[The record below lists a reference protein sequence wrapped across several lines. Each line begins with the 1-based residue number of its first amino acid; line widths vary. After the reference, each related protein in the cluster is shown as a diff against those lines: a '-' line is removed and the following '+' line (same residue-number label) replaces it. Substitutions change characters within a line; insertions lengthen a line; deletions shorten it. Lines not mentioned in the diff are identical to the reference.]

1 MARRRAT
8 LIARKDVSP
17 NMPLTARQR
26 QTALWTV
33 VAALLI
39 WALIALG
46 PILTPFVAAAILAY
60 VLAPGV
66 RWLQARGIPRTPAAL
81 GVILVALLAL
91 LAILLILVPI
101 IQQEVALI
109 RRQFPTLA
117 ASISERLLPWLNQTF
132 ALSLK
137 LDVASLRE
145 WLAGQLADSGEDWFA
160 TLLGYARSG
169 WGAALQVLGT
179 LFLVPVVL
187 FYLLT
192 DWPELVAR
200 SRQLIPPRWVQP
212 IDEVL
217 DETDT
222 LLGQYLR
229 GQVLVMLSLAVWF
242 SVALLVAGF
251 ELWLPI
257 GVLSGLLIFI
267 PYIGFAAGF
276 VFAAIAGM
284 LQLGPLAGAA
294 WVAAIYGLAQV
305 VESTWLTPR
314 LVGERIGLHPV
325 AVIFALLAF
334 GSLFGFV
341 GVLLALPLAAVTAV
355 GLRRLLAAWKASEF
369 YHRG

>member
-1 MARRRAT
+1 
-8 LIARKDVSP
+8 
-17 NMPLTARQR
+17 MPLTARQR

-33 VAALLI
+33 VAALLA
-39 WALIALG
+39 WALVALG

-66 RWLQARGIPRTPAAL
+66 RWLQARGIPRLPAAL
-81 GVILVALLAL
+81 LVIVFALLAL

-101 IQQEVALI
+101 TQQEVVLI
-109 RRQFPTLA
+109 RRQFPALA

-132 ALSLK
+132 GFALK
-137 LDVASLRE
+137 FDAASVRE
-145 WLAGQLADSGEDWFA
+145 WLSGQLADSGEDWA
-160 TLLGYARSG
+160 AALLGYARSG
-169 WGAALQVLGT
+169 WAAALQVIGT

-192 DWPELVAR
+192 DWPDLVAR
-200 SRQLIPPRWVQP
+200 ARGLIPPRWVQP
-212 IDEVL
+212 LDEL
-217 DETDT
+217 FDETDT

-229 GQVLVMLSLAVWF
+229 GQLLVMLSLAVWF
-242 SVALLVAGF
+242 SIALLVAGF
-251 ELWLPI
+251 EMWLPI

-276 VFAAIAGM
+276 AFALVAGM
-284 LQLGPLAGAA
+284 LQLGPLAGAV
-294 WVAAIYGLAQV
+294 WVAAIYGIAQV

-341 GVLLALPLAAVTAV
+341 GVLLALPLAAITAV
-355 GLRRLLAAWKASEF
+355 GLRRLLAAWQASEF

>member
-1 MARRRAT
+1 
-8 LIARKDVSP
+8 
-17 NMPLTARQR
+17 MPLTARQR

-33 VAALLI
+33 VAALLA
-39 WALIALG
+39 WALVVLG

-66 RWLQARGIPRTPAAL
+66 RWLQAHGVARLLAAL
-81 GVILVALLAL
+81 LVILVALLAL

-101 IQQEVALI
+101 TQQEVTLI
-109 RRQFPTLA
+109 RRQFPALV

-132 ALSLK
+132 GLTLK
-137 LDVASLRE
+137 FDAASMRE
-145 WLAGQLADSGEDWFA
+145 WLTGQLAGSGEDWA
-160 TLLGYARSG
+160 AALLGYARSG
-169 WGAALQVLGT
+169 WTAALQVIGT

-192 DWPELVAR
+192 DWPDLVAR
-200 SRQLIPPRWVQP
+200 ARTLIPPRWVQP
-212 IDEVL
+212 LDDL
-217 DETDT
+217 FDETDT

-229 GQVLVMLSLAVWF
+229 GQLLVMLSLAVWF
-242 SVALLVAGF
+242 SIALLVAGF

-276 VFAAIAGM
+276 VFALVAGM
-284 LQLGPLAGAA
+284 LQLGPLAGLA
-294 WVAAIYGLAQV
+294 WVSAIYGIAQA

-341 GVLLALPLAAVTAV
+341 GMLLALPLAAITAV
-355 GLRRLLAAWKASEF
+355 GLRRLLAAWKTSEF

>member
-1 MARRRAT
+1 
-8 LIARKDVSP
+8 
-17 NMPLTARQR
+17 MPLTARQR
-26 QTALWTV
+26 QTALWTI
-33 VAALLI
+33 VAALLA
-39 WALIALG
+39 WALIVLG

-66 RWLQARGIPRTPAAL
+66 RWLQRHGVPRVPAAL

-101 IQQEVALI
+101 IQQEISLI
-109 RRQFPTLA
+109 RRQFPALA

-132 ALSLK
+132 GLTLK
-137 LDVASLRE
+137 LDIASLRE
-145 WLAGQLADSGEDWFA
+145 WLAGQLAGSSEDWLA
-160 TLLGYARSG
+160 TLLGYAKSG
-169 WGAALQVLGT
+169 WGAALQVIGT
-179 LFLVPVVL
+179 VFLVPVVL

-200 SRQLIPPRWVQP
+200 SRTLIPPRWIEP
-212 IDEVL
+212 IDGVL
-217 DETDT
+217 DETDA

-229 GQVLVMLSLAVWF
+229 GQLLVMLSLAAWF
-242 SVALLVAGF
+242 SLALLVAGF
-251 ELWLPI
+251 DLWLPI

-267 PYIGFAAGF
+267 PYLGFATGF
-276 VFAAIAGM
+276 VFALVAGM
-284 LQLGPLAGAA
+284 LQLGPLAGLV
-294 WVAAIYGLAQV
+294 WVSAIYGIAQA

-355 GLRRLLAAWKASEF
+355 GLRRLLAAWQASEF